1 MKRYSEMIRYDSFED
16 RFEYLRLDGR
26 VGKDTFGFDRFL
38 NQTFYRS
45 KEWKDI
51 RNHVITRDNGC
62 DLGDIDRPIYDRVL
76 VHHMNPIVPEDL
88 ETFNPAILDPEYLIT
103 ISIDTHNA
111 VHYGNKNNLT
121 IMPPDRSPGDTRL
134 W

>member
-1 MKRYSEMIRYDSFED
+1 MKHYSEMIRYDSFED
-16 RFEYLRLDGR
+16 RFEYLCLDGR

-62 DLGDIDRPIYDRVL
+62 DLGDIDRPIYDRIL
-76 VHHMNPIVPEDL
+76 VHHMNPIALEDL